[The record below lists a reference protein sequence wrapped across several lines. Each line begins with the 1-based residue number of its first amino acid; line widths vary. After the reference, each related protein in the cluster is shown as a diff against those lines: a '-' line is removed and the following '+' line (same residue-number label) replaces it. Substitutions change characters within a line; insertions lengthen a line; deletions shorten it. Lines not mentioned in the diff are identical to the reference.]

1 MHSREKM
8 MMQDGTINLEDYTK
22 SDWTIT
28 LNDRVITSFTTH
40 EGSKLIIGRSPDA
53 DVVID
58 NTAISRHH
66 SSLELRDGRH
76 YLADLKSTNGT
87 TVNGK
92 KIASKVPITNKD
104 VIFIGKFRLIQA
116 AADEQHASSS
126 YATAM
131 DIDDEATVF
140 VSSPRQQAAAQPGQA
155 TTPSTTTEIYRL
167 TVVEG
172 SASPASLSLDG
183 KSSVKIGK
191 DPSCDMI
198 ISGWLVGKPQC
209 YVVSKKDKYFIVP
222 QRAWANTKLND
233 VIIKEERLLR
243 KGDIIQIKSV
253 KIRFD

>member
-1 MHSREKM
+1 

-22 SDWTIT
+22 SDWTIM
-28 LNDRVITSFTTH
+28 LNDRAITRFTTH
-40 EGSKLIIGRSPDA
+40 EGSKLVIGRSPDA

-76 YLADLKSTNGT
+76 YLADMQSTNGT

-92 KIASKVPITNKD
+92 KITSKVPITEKD
-104 VIFIGKFRLIQA
+104 VIFIGKFRLIQSA
-116 AADEQHASSS
+116 SDDQQASSS

-131 DIDDEATVF
+131 DMDDEATVF
-140 VSSPRQQAAAQPGQA
+140 VSSPKQQTATQPSQAAA
-155 TTPSTTTEIYRL
+155 PSANTAFRL
-167 TVVEG
+167 TVIEG
-172 SASPASLSLDG
+172 AATPNTLSLDG
-183 KSSVKIGK
+183 KSGVKIGK

-222 QRAWANTKLND
+222 QRSWANTKLND

-253 KIRFD
+253 KIRFS

>member
-1 MHSREKM
+1 

-22 SDWTIT
+22 SDWTIM
-28 LNDRVITSFTTH
+28 LNDRVITRFTTH

-58 NTAISRHH
+58 NTAVSRHH
-66 SSLELRDGRH
+66 SSIELRDGRH
-76 YLADLKSTNGT
+76 YLADMKSTNGT

-92 KIASKVPITNKD
+92 KITSKVPVTEKD
-104 VIFIGKFRLIQA
+104 VIFIGKFRLVQTA
-116 AADEQHASSS
+116 SDEQLASSS

-140 VSSPRQQAAAQPGQA
+140 VSSPRQQTAAQPSQA
-155 TTPSTTTEIYRL
+155 APSSASEVYKL
-167 TVVEG
+167 TVIEG
-172 SASPASLSLDG
+172 NATPNTLSLDG

-198 ISGWLVGKPQC
+198 IAGWLVSKTQC

-222 QRAWANTKLND
+222 QRSWSNTKLND

-243 KGDIIQIKSV
+243 KGDTIQIKSV
-253 KIRFD
+253 KIRFS

>member
-1 MHSREKM
+1 MLDE
-8 MMQDGTINLEDYTK
+8 TINLEDYTK
-22 SDWTIT
+22 SDWTIM
-28 LNDRVITSFTTH
+28 LNDRVITRFTTH

-58 NTAISRHH
+58 NTAISRNH
-66 SSLELRDGRH
+66 SSLEFRDGRH

-92 KIASKVPITNKD
+92 KITSKVPITEKD
-104 VIFIGKFRLIQA
+104 IIFIGKFRLLQS
-116 AADEQHASSS
+116 AADDQHASSS

-140 VSSPRQQAAAQPGQA
+140 VSSPKQQASAQPNQA
-155 TTPSTTTEIYRL
+155 APPSSPASEVFRL
-167 TVVEG
+167 TVLEG
-172 SASPASLSLDG
+172 TATPNTLSLDG

-191 DPSCDMI
+191 DPSCDMTI
-198 ISGWLVGKPQC
+198 PGWFVSDTQC
-209 YVVSKKDKYFIVP
+209 YVVSKKDRYYLVP
-222 QRAWANTKLND
+222 QRSWVNTKLND

-253 KIRFD
+253 KIRFS

>member
-1 MHSREKM
+1 MQ
-8 MMQDGTINLEDYTK
+8 MQDGTINLEDYTK
-22 SDWTIT
+22 SDWTIM
-28 LNDRVITSFTTH
+28 LNDRVITTFTTH

-66 SSLELRDGRH
+66 SSIELRDGRH
-76 YLADLKSTNGT
+76 YLADMKSTNGT

-92 KIASKVPITNKD
+92 KITSKIPVTEKD
-104 VIFIGKFRLIQA
+104 IIFVGKFRLIQA

-140 VSSPRQQAAAQPGQA
+140 VSSPRQQVAAQPSQPKS
-155 TTPSTTTEIYRL
+155 PSTNEIYRL
-167 TVVEG
+167 TVLEG
-172 SASPASLSLDG
+172 SATPTMLSLDG
-183 KSSVKIGK
+183 KSSIKLGK

-198 ISGWLVGKPQC
+198 IPGWLVGKTQC
-209 YVVSKKDKYFIVP
+209 YVVSKKDRYYIVP
-222 QRAWANTKLND
+222 QRSWTNTRLND

-243 KGDIIQIKSV
+243 KGDMIQIKSV
-253 KIRFD
+253 KIRFN

>member
-1 MHSREKM
+1 M

-22 SDWTIT
+22 SDWTIM
-28 LNDRVITSFTTH
+28 LNDRVITRFTTH

-92 KIASKVPITNKD
+92 KIASKVPITEKD
-104 VIFIGKFRLIQA
+104 VIFIGKFRLLQS
-116 AADEQHASSS
+116 AADDQHASSS

-140 VSSPRQQAAAQPGQA
+140 VSSPRQQAAAQPGQPPA
-155 TTPSTTTEIYRL
+155 PSQSEIYKL
-167 TVVEG
+167 AAIEG
-172 SASPASLSLDG
+172 SATPTTLSLDG

-191 DPSCDMI
+191 DPSCDMTI
-198 ISGWLVGKPQC
+198 AGWLVGKTQC
-209 YVVSKKDKYFIVP
+209 YVVSKKDKYYIVP
-222 QRAWANTKLND
+222 QRSWTNTRLND

-253 KIRFD
+253 KIRFS

>member
-1 MHSREKM
+1 M

-22 SDWTIT
+22 SDWTIM
-28 LNDRVITSFTTH
+28 LNDRVITRFTTH
-40 EGSKLIIGRSPDA
+40 EGNKLIIGRSPDA
-53 DVVID
+53 NVVID

-92 KIASKVPITNKD
+92 KITTKVPVTEKD
-104 VIFIGKFRLIQA
+104 VIFIGKFRLIPTA
-116 AADEQHASSS
+116 TDEQHASSS

-140 VSSPRQQAAAQPGQA
+140 VSSPRQQASAQPSQPR
-155 TTPSTTTEIYRL
+155 PSSANEIYRL
-167 TVVEG
+167 TIIEG
-172 SASPASLSLDG
+172 AAAPSMLSLDG

-191 DPSCDMI
+191 DSSCDMI
-198 ISGWLVGKPQC
+198 IPGWLVSKTQC
-209 YVVSKKDKYFIVP
+209 YVVSKKDKYYIVP
-222 QRAWANTKLND
+222 QRSWANTKLND

-253 KIRFD
+253 KIRFS

>member
-1 MHSREKM
+1 M

-22 SDWTIT
+22 SDWTIM
-28 LNDRVITSFTTH
+28 LNDRVITTFTTH
-40 EGSKLIIGRSPDA
+40 EGTKLIIGRSPDA

-66 SSLELRDGRH
+66 SSIELRDGRH
-76 YLADLKSTNGT
+76 YLADMKSTNGT

-92 KIASKVPITNKD
+92 KIASKVPVTEKD

-140 VSSPRQQAAAQPGQA
+140 VSSPRQQGTAQPSQPKA
-155 TTPSTTTEIYRL
+155 PSTNEIYRL
-167 TVVEG
+167 TVLEG
-172 SASPASLSLDG
+172 NATPTMLSLDG
-183 KSSVKIGK
+183 KSSVKLGK

-198 ISGWLVGKPQC
+198 IPGWLVGKTQC
-209 YVVSKKDKYFIVP
+209 YVVSKKDKYYIVP
-222 QRAWANTKLND
+222 QRSWTNTRLND

-243 KGDIIQIKSV
+243 KGDMIQIKSV
-253 KIRFD
+253 KIRFN

>member
-1 MHSREKM
+1 

-22 SDWTIT
+22 SDWTIM

-40 EGSKLIIGRSPDA
+40 EGNKLIIGRSPDA

-92 KIASKVPITNKD
+92 KIASKVPITEKD
-104 VIFIGKFRLIQA
+104 VIFIGKFRLIQST
-116 AADEQHASSS
+116 ADEQHASSS

-140 VSSPRQQAAAQPGQA
+140 VSSPRQQAASQSIQSAA
-155 TTPSTTTEIYRL
+155 PSANEVYRL
-167 TVVEG
+167 TVIEG
-172 SASPASLSLDG
+172 AAAPNTLSLDG

-191 DPSCDMI
+191 DPACDMI
-198 ISGWLVGKPQC
+198 IPGWLVSKTQC
-209 YVVSKKDKYFIVP
+209 YVVSKKDKYYLVP
-222 QRAWANTKLND
+222 QRSWANTKLND

-253 KIRFD
+253 KIRFS

>member
-1 MHSREKM
+1 M

-22 SDWTIT
+22 SDWTIM
-28 LNDRVITSFTTH
+28 LNDRVITTFTTH
-40 EGSKLIIGRSPDA
+40 EGNKLIIGRSPDA

-58 NTAISRHH
+58 NTAISRQH

-76 YLADLKSTNGT
+76 YLADMKSTNGT

-92 KIASKVPITNKD
+92 KIASKVPVTEKD

-140 VSSPRQQAAAQPGQA
+140 VSSPRQQSAAQPSQA
-155 TTPSTTTEIYRL
+155 TPTPASEIYRL
-167 TVVEG
+167 TVIEG
-172 SASPASLSLDG
+172 NATPNTLSLDG

-191 DPSCDMI
+191 DPACDMI
-198 ISGWLVGKPQC
+198 IAGWLVSKTQC
-209 YVVSKKDKYFIVP
+209 YVVSKKDRYHIVP
-222 QRAWANTKLND
+222 QRSWANTRLND

-243 KGDIIQIKSV
+243 KGDIIQIKNV
-253 KIRFD
+253 KIRFS

>member
-1 MHSREKM
+1 
-8 MMQDGTINLEDYTK
+8 MQDGTINLEDYTK
-22 SDWTIT
+22 SDWTIM
-28 LNDRVITSFTTH
+28 LNDRVITRFTTH

-92 KIASKVPITNKD
+92 KIASKVPITEKD
-104 VIFIGKFRLIQA
+104 VIFIGKFRLLQS
-116 AADEQHASSS
+116 AADDQHASSS

-140 VSSPRQQAAAQPGQA
+140 VSSPRQQAAAQPGQPP
-155 TTPSTTTEIYRL
+155 TPSHNEIYKL
-167 TVVEG
+167 TVLEG
-172 SASPASLSLDG
+172 SATPTALSLDG

-198 ISGWLVGKPQC
+198 ITGWLVGKTQC
-209 YVVSKKDKYFIVP
+209 YVVSKKDKYYIAP
-222 QRAWANTKLND
+222 QRSWTNTRLND

-253 KIRFD
+253 KIRFS

>member
-1 MHSREKM
+1 

-22 SDWTIT
+22 SDWTIM
-28 LNDRVITSFTTH
+28 LNDRVITRFTTH
-40 EGSKLIIGRSPDA
+40 EGNKLIIGRSPDA

-58 NTAISRHH
+58 NTAVSRHH
-66 SSLELRDGRH
+66 SSIELRDGRH
-76 YLADLKSTNGT
+76 YLADMKSTNGT

-92 KIASKVPITNKD
+92 KITSKVPVTEKD
-104 VIFIGKFRLIQA
+104 VIFIGKFRLVQTA
-116 AADEQHASSS
+116 SDEQLASSS

-140 VSSPRQQAAAQPGQA
+140 VSSPRQQTAAQPSQA
-155 TTPSTTTEIYRL
+155 APSSASEVHKLTVIEGNATPST
-167 TVVEG
+167 
-172 SASPASLSLDG
+172 LSLDG

-198 ISGWLVGKPQC
+198 IAGWLVSKTQC

-222 QRAWANTKLND
+222 QRSWANTKLND

-243 KGDIIQIKSV
+243 KGDTIQIKSV
-253 KIRFD
+253 KIRFS

>member
-1 MHSREKM
+1 

-22 SDWTIT
+22 SDWTIM
-28 LNDRVITSFTTH
+28 LNDRVITTFTTH

-66 SSLELRDGRH
+66 SSIELRDGRH
-76 YLADLKSTNGT
+76 YLADMKSTNGT

-92 KIASKVPITNKD
+92 KIVSKVPVTEKD

-116 AADEQHASSS
+116 AANEQHASSS

-140 VSSPRQQAAAQPGQA
+140 VSSPRQQVAAQPSQSKS
-155 TTPSTTTEIYRL
+155 PSTNEIYRL
-167 TVVEG
+167 TVLEG
-172 SASPASLSLDG
+172 NALPTMLSLDG
-183 KSSVKIGK
+183 KSSVKLGK

-198 ISGWLVGKPQC
+198 IPGWLVGKTQC
-209 YVVSKKDKYFIVP
+209 YVVSKKDRYYIVP
-222 QRAWANTKLND
+222 QRSWTNTRLND

-243 KGDIIQIKSV
+243 KGDMIQIKSV
-253 KIRFD
+253 KIRFN

>member
-1 MHSREKM
+1 

-22 SDWTIT
+22 SDWTIM
-28 LNDRVITSFTTH
+28 LNDRVITTFTTH

-66 SSLELRDGRH
+66 SSIELRDGRH
-76 YLADLKSTNGT
+76 YLADMKSTNGT

-92 KIASKVPITNKD
+92 KIASKVPVTEKD

-116 AADEQHASSS
+116 ATDEQHASSS

-140 VSSPRQQAAAQPGQA
+140 VSSPRQQAAAQPSQ
-155 TTPSTTTEIYRL
+155 TKSPSTNEIYRL
-167 TVVEG
+167 TVLEG
-172 SASPASLSLDG
+172 SATPTMLSLDG
-183 KSSVKIGK
+183 KSSVKLGK
-191 DPSCDMI
+191 DPSCDMTI
-198 ISGWLVGKPQC
+198 PGWLVGKTQC
-209 YVVSKKDKYFIVP
+209 YVVSKKDRYYIVP
-222 QRAWANTKLND
+222 QRSWTNTRLND

-243 KGDIIQIKSV
+243 KGDMIQIKSV
-253 KIRFD
+253 KIRFN

>member
-1 MHSREKM
+1 M

-22 SDWTIT
+22 SDWTIM
-28 LNDRVITSFTTH
+28 LNDRVITRFITH
-40 EGSKLIIGRSPDA
+40 EGNKLIIGRSPDA

-76 YLADLKSTNGT
+76 YLADMKSTNGT

-92 KIASKVPITNKD
+92 KIASKVPVTEKD
-104 VIFIGKFRLIQA
+104 VIFIGKFRLIQS
-116 AADEQHASSS
+116 AADDQHASSS

-131 DIDDEATVF
+131 DMDDEATVF

-155 TTPSTTTEIYRL
+155 AAPSANEIYRL

-172 SASPASLSLDG
+172 RAAPNTLSLDG

-198 ISGWLVGKPQC
+198 IAGWLVSKTQC
-209 YVVSKKDKYFIVP
+209 YVVSKKDRYHIVP
-222 QRAWANTKLND
+222 QRSWTNTRLND

-243 KGDIIQIKSV
+243 KGDMIQIKSV
-253 KIRFD
+253 KIRFN

>member
-1 MHSREKM
+1 

-22 SDWTIT
+22 SDWTIM
-28 LNDRVITSFTTH
+28 LNDRVITRFTTH
-40 EGSKLIIGRSPDA
+40 EGNKLIIGRSPDA

-58 NTAISRHH
+58 NTAVSRHH
-66 SSLELRDGRH
+66 SSIELRDGRH
-76 YLADLKSTNGT
+76 YLADMKSTNGT

-92 KIASKVPITNKD
+92 KITSKVPVTEKD
-104 VIFIGKFRLIQA
+104 VIFIGKFRLVQT

-140 VSSPRQQAAAQPGQA
+140 VSSPRQQAVAQPSQPPA
-155 TTPSTTTEIYRL
+155 SSSNEIYRL
-167 TVVEG
+167 TVIEG
-172 SASPASLSLDG
+172 SATPSTLSLDG

-198 ISGWLVGKPQC
+198 IAGWLVGKTQC
-209 YVVSKKDKYFIVP
+209 YVVSKKDRYFVVP
-222 QRAWANTKLND
+222 QRSWANTKLND

-243 KGDIIQIKSV
+243 KGDTIQIKSV
-253 KIRFD
+253 KIRFS